1 MIIIVGGGISGL
13 AAAFHL
19 ARSGVPFQLFE
30 SADRVGGLIRTED
43 VDGFTIDAGADSML
57 SAKPAAA
64 AICDEAGLRD
74 RVQRVREP
82 RTAYVLA
89 GERLFP
95 LPSPSVLG
103 LPLTLAA
110 TAGFDLLPP
119 SARARLALEPFVPRR
134 PASDE
139 SIASFFSRR
148 FGRAAAERVAQPLL
162 GGIHSGDTT
171 RLSVQSLFPQLQ
183 EAEATGS
190 VLRSLARR
198 AHGSG
203 NVFTGLQGGMESL
216 PRALANAL
224 PPGSVRCGTAVQA
237 IRRTPGGRG
246 GWDVQTSGGATRAA
260 AVIVATPMPAAAR
273 LLRDT
278 APGAATLCA
287 EIPHASSV
295 SVVLAWPRKAVA
307 HPLAGT
313 GFVVVPGGPA
323 RITACTW
330 ISSKWDARAPT
341 DYALLRA
348 FLGGVRDPQAVDAA
362 DDEIVSIAVRD
373 LGRVLGIA
381 APPALARVYRW
392 RDASPQLNVGHD
404 ERVRR
409 IAADLAAHPG
419 LLLTGRGFR
428 AVGIPDCIADAR
440 ATAEAALRHAS
451 GHHL

>member
-19 ARSGVPFQLFE
+19 AASGVPFQVLE
-30 SADRVGGLIRTED
+30 SADRVGGLIRTEQ

-64 AICDEAGLRD
+64 ALCGEAGLQD
-74 RVQRVREP
+74 RVQHVREP

-89 GERLFP
+89 GGRLFP

-110 TAGFDLLPP
+110 TARFDLLPRA
-119 SARARLALEPFVPRR
+119 ARARLALERFVPPKA
-134 PASDE
+134 PADE
-139 SIASFFSRR
+139 SVASFFSRR

-162 GGIHSGDTT
+162 GGIHSGDVAK
-171 RLSVQSLFPQLQ
+171 LSVQSLFPQLQ

-198 AHGSG
+198 GHGSG
-203 NVFTGLQGGMESL
+203 NVFTALREGMESL
-216 PRALANAL
+216 PRALADAL
-224 PPGSVRCGTAVQA
+224 PPGSVRCGTEVRA
-237 IRRTPGGRG
+237 IRGAPRGNG
-246 GWDVQTSGGATRAA
+246 GWDVETSGGATRAA
-260 AVIVATPMPAAAR
+260 AVIVAAPMPAAAR

-278 APGAATLCA
+278 APGAAALCA
-287 EIPHASSV
+287 EIPHASSA
-295 SVVLAWPRKAVA
+295 SVVLAWPREAIA

-330 ISSKWDARAPT
+330 VSSKWDGRAPEG
-341 DYALLRA
+341 YALLRA
-348 FLGGVRDPQAVDAA
+348 FLGGVRDPQALEAT
-362 DDEIVSIAVRD
+362 DDEIVATAVRD
-373 LGRVLGIA
+373 LGRVLDIA
-381 APPALARVYRW
+381 APPVLARVYRW

-409 IAADLAAHPG
+409 IASELSAHPG

-440 ATAEAALRHAS
+440 AAAEAAARYTN
-451 GHHL
+451 HL